1 MPTIQAGALANV
13 FCPVGGSVTVTPAAQ
28 ARVIVDDRD
37 AGGAVAQI
45 ISGAQ
50 TFTTDAG
57 GSIRIEAVGG
67 SVTYTDAPI
76 STTAQAASVQAFL
89 ASGDGIAG
97 SIARAI
103 TLHDNPLTPA
113 TRGTLITD
121 WSSGYTGAAN
131 TLDSSPVVGGSL
143 AQLSNGSTSPFAA
156 ANAGA
161 QSSSI
166 RAVGFWAM
174 ASARSSGQAAA
185 AFLMEFGTDSTFA
198 NNCFFSVNVPCDGK
212 WHFLTSPAQ
221 VAWGTSGTFT
231 IGTTNF

>member
-76 STTAQAASVQAFL
+76 STTAQAASVQAL
-89 ASGDGIAG
+89 ASG
-97 SIARAI
+97 
-103 TLHDNPLTPA
+103 
-113 TRGTLITD
+113 
-121 WSSGYTGAAN
+121 
-131 TLDSSPVVGGSL
+131 
-143 AQLSNGSTSPFAA
+143 
-156 ANAGA
+156 
-161 QSSSI
+161 
-166 RAVGFWAM
+166 
-174 ASARSSGQAAA
+174 
-185 AFLMEFGTDSTFA
+185 
-198 NNCFFSVNVPCDGK
+198 
-212 WHFLTSPAQ
+212 
-221 VAWGTSGTFT
+221 
-231 IGTTNF
+231 